1 MDWLKMVAPMGAVKM
16 EAAGGEGGGGDPA
29 PAGGA
34 GGEGGADPAPQ
45 GALGGGD
52 NPAPAG
58 GEGGEA
64 QGYDWEHATADDYF
78 SKVAPKLTDG
88 VEFNPKIAALRYGQ
102 FCIDNKIPPEVLTQ
116 YLEMEGKFVADQNR
130 EASERQAKED
140 ADVRKNFEAQGA
152 VLKRDFSPQQIQSAV
167 DVLGRDF
174 AGDKDFMRYATR
186 EMSNNPSLVKL
197 LVNWAE
203 THQVDTGTGAGK
215 GAGALGGRGFASTW
229 TGKNYG

>member
-16 EAAGGEGGGGDPA
+16 DEAGGEGGGVA

-34 GGEGGADPAPQ
+34 VGEGGGGADAAPQ
-45 GALGGGD
+45 GALGGG
-52 NPAPAG
+52 NSPASTG
-58 GEGGEA
+58 GEGG
-64 QGYDWEHATADDYF
+64 GYDWEHATAEDYF
-78 SKVAPKLTDG
+78 SKVTAPKIDG
-88 VEFNPKIAALRYGQ
+88 VEFDAKMAADRYGQ
-102 FCIDNKIPPEVLTQ
+102 FCIENRISPETLSK
-116 YLEMEGKFVADQNR
+116 YLALEGKFVAEQNKVAADE
-130 EASERQAKED
+130 EAKRNAEF
-140 ADVRKNFEAQGA
+140 RKGFEAQGA

-215 GAGALGGRGFASTW
+215 GAGGLGGRGFASTW